1 MDNTYWDEV
10 KCTDTKLPPAW
21 SELVWFAGVIAPLQ
35 WEACR
40 HRWEFLCR
48 RPCLHPANRHYLN
61 EEPTVYNCVLMNI
74 FVSYGCLRKAEIC
87 SKLWGDWDLK
97 HWIRSFPITAR
108 NGKRRERLELIE
120 LFSRS
125 SSSVLSWTH
134 QGCHFITQ
142 PGPRRIF

>member
-1 MDNTYWDEV
+1 MKSLSPYIHFLSEGCTCISQAASASLCTTTTWSEKMDNTYWDEV
-10 KCTDTKLPPAW
+10 KCTDTKLPPSW

-61 EEPTVYNCVLMNI
+61 EELTVYNCVLMNI
-74 FVSYGCLRKAEIC
+74 FVSYGCLLKAEIC

-108 NGKRRERLELIE
+108 NG
-120 LFSRS
+120 
-125 SSSVLSWTH
+125 
-134 QGCHFITQ
+134 
-142 PGPRRIF
+142 